1 MSTMNPEETRPA
13 PTRPPSWLN
22 PTAASLLGFLH
33 EGDYSGYEL
42 VGVAERTIGNFW
54 SLTRS
59 QVYRELATLAE
70 RGLVEPGETGPRA
83 RRPYRLTQVGR
94 DAFAA
99 WVAQPP
105 GSEQIRHPLLL
116 TLSFGAA
123 LPPERLREFL
133 DEHRRQHAKRL
144 AGYEAVPA
152 EADLDRWR
160 LATLAFGIHYER
172 AVLAWMDELPGIVG
186 DAAPTPDL

>member
-1 MSTMNPEETRPA
+1 MNPEETRPA
-13 PTRPPSWLN
+13 PARPPAWLN

-70 RGLVEPGETGPRA
+70 RGLVEAGETGPRA

-152 EADLDRWR
+152 EADLDPWR

-186 DAAPTPDL
+186 DAAPAPDL